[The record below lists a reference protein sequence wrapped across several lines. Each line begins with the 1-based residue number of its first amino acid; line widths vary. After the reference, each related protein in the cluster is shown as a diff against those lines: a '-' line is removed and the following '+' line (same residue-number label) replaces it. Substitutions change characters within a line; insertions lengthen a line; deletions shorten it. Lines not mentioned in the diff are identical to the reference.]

1 MLAIDVSFTKMTVY
15 LPCVIVQF
23 FIAIILPPT
32 ATGWRSASAIAT
44 TFSRNDRV
52 TKIQQCVHTKDFEYS
67 NCGSNIQLQENL
79 REISFPFPSGL
90 LITEGANASFC
101 LLERN
106 SVSLRPYCKRVLEL
120 REALSTTTCAYI
132 IDKAELYAAS
142 NGGWTSDRHSA
153 YPTTDLPLEA
163 IFGKF
168 SSVHGLVNGH
178 ILPQMASFFQLNEDY
193 LSIGELFV
201 AKYEFGADKQSGLG
215 QYCTHLTLP

>member
-1 MLAIDVSFTKMTVY
+1 MNVFLLTYV
-15 LPCVIVQF
+15 LVQF
-23 FIAIILPPT
+23 FFAIILPLT
-32 ATGWRSASAIAT
+32 TNGLRSVPPLVAKFT
-44 TFSRNDRV
+44 RNNRV
-52 TKIQQCVHTKDFEYS
+52 TIIQQCAHTNEDENS
-67 NCGSNIQLQENL
+67 ICGSNIQLEENL

-90 LITEGANASFC
+90 LITVGVNESFC
-101 LLERN
+101 LLEHN
-106 SVSLRPYCKRVLEL
+106 SVSLRPYCKRVLEM
-120 REALSTTTCAYI
+120 REALSTTTCAHI
-132 IDKAELYAAS
+132 IEKAELYAAS

-178 ILPQMASFFQLNEDY
+178 ILPQMASFFHLNDDY

-215 QYCTHLTLP
+215 QYCMLLTMKFGQNELGF